1 MNKLINNEEVIIKE
15 VKSLIE
21 ESKHKIVSYVN
32 TTLLF
37 TYWNI
42 GKKIIEYQGGKEKAK
57 YGDKFIERLSKELT
71 NEYGSSYSVR
81 NLRLMRQSYN
91 AYPIWHT
98 VCAELSWSCYR
109 YILPLND
116 SKKRTYYITEAINRQ
131 LSVREL
137 ERLIKTNTY
146 EREKSN
152 QIEYKNNHNKNL
164 DISILKNPY
173 ILDFLDLKYNY
184 KEKDLENSII
194 DNISKFL
201 LELGKGYLFHSR
213 QKQLKIDNK
222 TYYVDLVFY
231 NSILKCYVLIDLK
244 INKLSKND
252 ISQMDLYCNYFDNN
266 IRTEEERNTIGLIL
280 VKENDKVIIQYSS
293 ILKDKNI
300 YVSLYKDVLPS
311 NDELIKIINQ
321 DKMMYIEK
329 RDD

>member
-1 MNKLINNEEVIIKE
+1 M
-15 VKSLIE
+15 
-21 ESKHKIVSYVN
+21 
-32 TTLLF
+32 F
-37 TYWNI
+37 
-42 GKKIIEYQGGKEKAK
+42 
-57 YGDKFIERLSKELT
+57 
-71 NEYGSSYSVR
+71 
-81 NLRLMRQSYN
+81 
-91 AYPIWHT
+91 PIWET
-98 VCAELSWSCYR
+98 VSPKLGWSH
-109 YILPLND
+109 YILIIPLND

-222 TYYVDLVFY
+222 TYYVDLVF
-231 NSILKCYVLIDLK
+231 
-244 INKLSKND
+244 
-252 ISQMDLYCNYFDNN
+252 
-266 IRTEEERNTIGLIL
+266 
-280 VKENDKVIIQYSS
+280 
-293 ILKDKNI
+293 
-300 YVSLYKDVLPS
+300 
-311 NDELIKIINQ
+311 
-321 DKMMYIEK
+321 
-329 RDD
+329 